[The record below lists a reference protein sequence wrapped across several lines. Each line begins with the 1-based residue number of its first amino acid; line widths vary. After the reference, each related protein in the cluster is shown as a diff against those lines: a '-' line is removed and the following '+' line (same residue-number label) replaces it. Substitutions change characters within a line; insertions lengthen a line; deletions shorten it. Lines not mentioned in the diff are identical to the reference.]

1 MRYSLVFIVLLLL
14 GVSCKV
20 QKNAA
25 SKNEVATNQNSIE
38 SSTKASDTAKENQV
52 VIPEDSVLLT
62 IERTPCFGQC
72 PEYSAMITTSGRC
85 YYLGENFV
93 NRLGAYHG
101 KMDSDKLEELQQEI
115 DRIQFFEFLS
125 KYDKPVTDVPTVFV
139 EVHRNGKVHRVM
151 DRMGAPA
158 ELKAFEKYID
168 RLLETVA
175 WKKYPQDDRK

>member
-1 MRYSLVFIVLLLL
+1 MVVLLL

-25 SKNEVATNQNSIE
+25 DKNEVSANQNPIE
-38 SSTKASDTAKENQV
+38 SNTKTTDTSKENQV
-52 VIPEDSVLLT
+52 VVPEDSVLLT

-72 PEYSAMITTSGRC
+72 PEYSAMVTTSGKC

-101 KMDSDKLEELQQEI
+101 KMDSDKLAELLLEI
-115 DRIQFFEFLS
+115 ERVKFFDFQP

-158 ELKAFEKYID
+158 ELKSFEKYID

-175 WKKYPQDDRK
+175 WKKNPQDDRK